1 MASPSPFWAATRP
14 TLLNAL
20 LALGAIATTVAPK
33 AVLSA
38 EAIRFSTGL
47 IEFTLPVESLE
58 TFADTGTIDSKV
70 QFLGRLTGPVG
81 LAQLRP
87 LLQRRIKLDPIAINQ
102 FGYTTVGATL
112 LSDLGQ
118 IIQTGSGRNGMI
130 AIRAALT
137 LAASDP
143 EGVSILSL
151 IRQFPTPDVKIR
163 VGELTRLA
171 RSLQVLVE
179 YRDAAVMAIAQQSA
193 QTAASEP
200 AIDFSQRPD
209 LRQPG
214 AFTVTRTE
222 LSIASQSYASVL
234 TGATVERQ
242 FKVDVYLPSPA
253 STDRSNDL
261 SSAPNGSSAPPNAA
275 PSPVVVLS
283 HGLASRRADL
293 RFLADHLASHGFA
306 VVVPEHVGSDAA
318 YQTAVSMAERYDAS
332 NPAEFIDRPQD
343 VRLALDEL
351 ERLSQSPSPADA
363 AWRDRLDLSR
373 VGLIGH
379 SYGGYTTLAMAGAD
393 LDIARLRQICV
404 GDRPLAN
411 FSALLQCD
419 AATLPDHHY
428 RLRDPRIQA
437 AIAITPVAGSIFGP
451 TNIAKIDI
459 PLMLVSGSD
468 DVLTPAIAEQIH
480 PFVWLTQPDRY
491 LAMMT
496 SGNHAGFYPQLG
508 GTEQSL
514 GLVLDFTKGP
524 DPILGSEYVK
534 ALSLAMMEVYIAQD
548 ETYRPYLSASY
559 AAFLSRAPLPL
570 SLVRSLTSAQL
581 ETAYGKTPPIP
592 VVP

>member
-1 MASPSPFWAATRP
+1 MASPFWVATRP
-14 TLLNAL
+14 ILLNAL
-20 LALGAIATTVAPK
+20 LALGAIAASVAPK
-33 AVLSA
+33 AALSA

-47 IEFTLPVESLE
+47 VEFTLPVESLE
-58 TFADTGTIDSKV
+58 TFAETGTIDSKV

-130 AIRAALT
+130 AMRAALT

-163 VGELTRLA
+163 VEELTRLA

-193 QTAASEP
+193 QAAAAEP
-200 AIDFSQRPD
+200 PIDFSQRLD

-214 AFTVTRTE
+214 EFTVTRTE
-222 LSIASQSYASVL
+222 LTVTSQSYASVL

-253 STDRSNDL
+253 STERSHDL
-261 SSAPNGSSAPPNAA
+261 PSGSSGSPNAA

-306 VVVPEHVGSDAA
+306 VVVPEHVGSDAN
-318 YQTAVSMAERYDAS
+318 YQNSVSAAERYDAS

-343 VRLALDEL
+343 VRFALDAL
-351 ERLSQSPSPADA
+351 ERRVQSDP

-379 SYGGYTTLAMAGAD
+379 SYGGYTALALAGAD
-393 LDIARLRQICV
+393 LDIARLRQICT
-404 GDRPLAN
+404 GDRPMAN
-411 FSALLQCD
+411 FSVLLQCD
-419 AATLPDHHY
+419 AATLPDDRY
-428 RLRDPRIQA
+428 RLRDPRIRA
-437 AIAITPVAGSIFGP
+437 AIALNPVAGSIFGP
-451 TNIAKIDI
+451 MNIGKIDI
-459 PLMLVSGSD
+459 PLLLVSGSD
-468 DVLTPAIAEQIH
+468 DVLTPAITEQIH

-496 SGNHAGFYPQLG
+496 SGNHAGFFPQLG

-581 ETAYGKTPPIP
+581 EAAYGETPPIP